1 MPSSHDKVQR
11 AGKRKTIPD
20 AQALFKFLPFLLLF
34 CWQNKKSCDQAQS
47 WHEKGQ
53 PKGVVTG
60 TCDQLSAIIAATYHI
75 WSFHRPSP
83 WSSVTF
89 LSLDADLALS
99 SVLLLT
105 YLAAPKKLLIS
116 VASLC

>member
-11 AGKRKTIPD
+11 TGKRKTIPD

-34 CWQNKKSCDQAQS
+34 YWQNKKSCDQAQS
-47 WHEKGQ
+47 RHE
-53 PKGVVTG
+53 KGVVTG
-60 TCDQLSAIIAATYHI
+60 TCDKLSAIIAVTYHI
-75 WSFHRPSP
+75 WSFQRPSP

-105 YLAAPKKLLIS
+105 YLAAPKNLLIS
-116 VASLC
+116 VVSLC